1 MDAIDL
7 KTGRLR
13 FIRVLGV
20 FFAAISVVLFPFLNK
35 GAYCED
41 GAVVQTYVHSFDNIS
56 VYTGVFALNK
66 ALSLQT
72 SVYLKY
78 AVDFVNPNME
88 GSEGN
93 EGGED
98 GEGEEGD
105 ENELRGNRRDDDA
118 LRKFSYVAAVSGASG
133 VASTGGGSS
142 SLSDTRNE
150 FLGGITHNF
159 NNVIALDAYMDYST
173 ESDYKSTT
181 PTITLKKDLFE
192 KNTTLTL
199 GYSRNMDTVSGTF
212 MDASE
217 ERNTDNFFLGITQ
230 LISPVAV
237 MQIGYSRNQSGG
249 YMPEGV
255 RLVPVDG
262 VTADTCTGES
272 ATCVDESFPDKRNR
286 NAYLVSVNRYFI
298 DGLGGLLNRSAVKL
312 TLRYYDDDWDITSYA
327 GEVEYYK
334 YLTEQAVLR
343 LNYRYYT
350 QTQAFFIKD
359 SYGSADRYK
368 STSPQLEEF
377 DTNLA
382 GIKMTYFLKDSGL
395 PLVMLNA
402 IEGKYEYYTESIGVN
417 AHVIMAGLRL
427 AF

>member
-7 KTGRLR
+7 RLR
-13 FIRVLGV
+13 GLAFVRAFGIVL
-20 FFAAISVVLFPFLNK
+20 AAIPVMLLLFLNK
-35 GAYCED
+35 DAYCED
-41 GAVVQTYVHSFDNIS
+41 SAVVQTYVHSFDNIS

-66 ALSLQT
+66 DLSLQT

-78 AVDFVNPNME
+78 AVDFVNPDIE
-88 GSEGN
+88 GS

-105 ENELRGNRRDDDA
+105 ENELRGDDA

-133 VASTGGGSS
+133 VASTAGGGS

-159 NNVIALDAYMDYST
+159 NNIIALDAYLDYST

-199 GYSRNMDTVSGTF
+199 GYSRNMDTVSGAF
-212 MDASE
+212 MDRSE
-217 ERNTDNFFLGITQ
+217 ERNTDNFFFGVTQ

-237 MQIGYSRNQSGG
+237 MQIGYSLNQSGG

-262 VTADTCTGES
+262 VTADTCTAES
-272 ATCVDESFPDKRNR
+272 ATCVDESLPDKRNR
-286 NAYLVSVNRYFI
+286 NAYLVSVSRYFI
-298 DGLGGLLNRSAVKL
+298 EGIGGFLNRSAVKL
-312 TLRYYDDDWDITSYA
+312 TLRYYDDDWDITSYM

-359 SYGSADRYK
+359 SYGSEDHYK
-368 STSPQLEEF
+368 SSSPQLEEF

-382 GIKMTYFLKDSGL
+382 GIKLTYFLKDLGL
-395 PLVMLNA
+395 PPVLLNS

-417 AHVIMAGLRL
+417 AHVVMAGLRL